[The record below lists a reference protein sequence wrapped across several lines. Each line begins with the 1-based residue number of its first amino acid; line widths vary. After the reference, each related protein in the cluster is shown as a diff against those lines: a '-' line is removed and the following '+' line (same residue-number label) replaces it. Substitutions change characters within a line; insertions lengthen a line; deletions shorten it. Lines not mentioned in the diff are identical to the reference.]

1 MTILLV
7 IIGLSVLIL
16 GHEWGHFFAAKKFGL
31 KVDEFGFGFPPRI
44 FAWRP
49 KVKKNGALRTNEGSL
64 VSVPPSLETSGG
76 HSEATADKWG
86 ETEYSLNWL
95 PFGGFVKIAGEND
108 RVNGD
113 LGGLNDLLAE
123 EKKRIFLF
131 QPAWKRAVII
141 LAGVAVNFLIGW
153 ILISAV
159 FMTGTERALVVTEVQ
174 KNSPAEAAGVLAGD
188 VIDGYFESQP
198 FINFVNENKGK
209 EIELKVKRGEE
220 ALSFKATPRAET
232 KPGEGALGVGLTE
245 AGFERQGFFAA
256 IGSGFIKTYEIGKLT
271 VYSFYKLIAGLL
283 TSGTL
288 LQGVVG
294 PVGIFSVAKQAGQ
307 LGFIY
312 LIQLI
317 SLISINLA
325 VINLIPFPAL
335 DGGRFLFILIEKIK
349 GSPLPLKV
357 EAIANGIGF
366 ALLIFLML
374 AITVR
379 DVAGWFS

>member
-1 MTILLV
+1 MLIAILV
-7 IIGLSVLIL
+7 IVGLSLLIL

-44 FAWRP
+44 FAWKR
-49 KVKKNGALRTNEGSL
+49 
-64 VSVPPSLETSGG
+64 
-76 HSEATADKWG
+76 G

-113 LGGLNDLLAE
+113 LTKLSDLSAV

-131 QPAWKRAVII
+131 QPAWKRSVII
-141 LAGVAVNFLIGW
+141 LAGVAVNFVIGW

-174 KNSPAEAAGVLAGD
+174 KNSPAAAVGILAGD
-188 VIDGYFESQP
+188 VVDGYFESQP
-198 FINFVNENKGK
+198 FINFINENKGK
-209 EIELKVKRGEE
+209 EVEIRVKRGEE

-232 KPGEGALGVGLTE
+232 EPGEGALGVGLAE
-245 AGFERQGFFAA
+245 AGFPKQGFFTA
-256 IGSGFIKTYEIGKLT
+256 IGTGLIKTYEIGKLT
-271 VYSFYKLIAGLL
+271 VYSFYKLVAGLL

-294 PVGIFSVAKQAGQ
+294 PVGIFTVAQQAGQ
-307 LGFIY
+307 LGFVY
-312 LIQLI
+312 LIQLV

-335 DGGRFLFILIEKIK
+335 DGGRFLFIMIEKAK

-357 EAIANGIGF
+357 EAIANGVGF
-366 ALLIFLML
+366 ALLILLML